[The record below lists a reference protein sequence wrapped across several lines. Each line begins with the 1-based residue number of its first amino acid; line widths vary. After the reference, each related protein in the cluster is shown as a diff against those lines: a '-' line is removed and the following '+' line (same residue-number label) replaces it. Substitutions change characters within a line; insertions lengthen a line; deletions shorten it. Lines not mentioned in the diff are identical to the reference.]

1 MYAYYQEMAIGNI
14 QAVEKFHL
22 LFLAQLGARIDKKLY
37 GLKGGCN
44 LRFFWKSI
52 RYSQDLDFDVH
63 TISRETLRR
72 KVDLILSAP
81 AFRRILRIS
90 KLELTRISEAKQTD
104 TTQRWKVHLRVES
117 SPDALPTTIEFSRR
131 HFDEG
136 VIFGSIDPEIAMI
149 HDLRP
154 ILASH
159 YGLEAA
165 FNQKIDAL
173 AGRTQTQ
180 ARDVFDLG
188 WLAERGGRA
197 LKIRS
202 DKEKLAAACQ
212 NAMSVSF
219 DQFKSQVVAYLPA
232 EYQSH
237 YGTRKAWDSLQENV
251 VKALGGL

>member
-1 MYAYYQEMAIGNI
+1 MNTGDIH
-14 QAVEKFHL
+14 AVEKFHL

-37 GLKGGCN
+37 ALKGGCN

-63 TISRETLRR
+63 TIARETLRK
-72 KVDLILSAP
+72 KVNLILGAP
-81 AFRRILRIS
+81 GFRGILRSS
-90 KLELTRISEAKQTD
+90 KLEPARISEAKQTD
-104 TTQRWKVHLRVES
+104 TTQRWKVHVRFES
-117 SPDALPTTIEFSRR
+117 SPAALPTTIEFSWRN
-131 HFDEG
+131 FDKG
-136 VIFGSIDPEIAMI
+136 VIFGSIDPEIARI

-165 FNQKIDAL
+165 FSQKIDAL

-188 WLAERGGRA
+188 LLAERGGPT
-197 LKIRS
+197 LKIRNNK
-202 DKEKLAAACQ
+202 KELVAACQ

-237 YGTRKAWDSLQENV
+237 YRTREVWDSLQENV
-251 VKALGGL
+251 VKKLGEA